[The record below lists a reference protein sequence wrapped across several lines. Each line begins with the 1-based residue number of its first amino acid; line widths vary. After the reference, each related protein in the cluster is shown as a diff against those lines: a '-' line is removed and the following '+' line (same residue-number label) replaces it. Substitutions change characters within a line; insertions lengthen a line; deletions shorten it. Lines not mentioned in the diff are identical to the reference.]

1 MKYQDYYQILGVPRD
16 AEKSDIKKAYR
27 KLARRY
33 HPDVNSEAD
42 AEDKFK
48 EVNEAYEVLK
58 DSDKRQAYDRFGA
71 DWKHGQQFDG
81 GGFQGGGFQ
90 GGGFQGGSHSSDGIS
105 GGDFS
110 DFFESIFGGDF
121 QQGGGSPF
129 QQGQQRQRRGAD
141 LQLKLDITLEE
152 AFNGGSKT
160 IQFAKTPGSAEM
172 KKLKITIPKGVS
184 QGQRIRLAK
193 QGQAAPHAG
202 EPGDLY
208 LEMNILP
215 HRLFRLDG
223 RDVILRLPLTP
234 WEAAA
239 GASLKVPT
247 LSGSVEL
254 KIKPGM
260 QSGQKMRLKG
270 KGLAGPPAGDQF
282 VEIMIQTPPADSE
295 AAKQFYRDMQAQFD
309 FNPRSF

>member
-16 AEKSDIKKAYR
+16 AEKGDIKKAYR

-42 AEDKFK
+42 AEEKFK

-81 GGFQGGGFQ
+81 GGFGGFQ
-90 GGGFQGGSHSSDGIS
+90 GGGFQGGGYSSDGFS

-110 DFFESIFGGDF
+110 DFFESIFGDGF

-129 QQGQQRQRRGAD
+129 QQRQRQRRGAD
-141 LQLKLDITLEE
+141 FQLQLDITLEE

-160 IQFAKTPGSAEM
+160 IQFAKAPGSVEM

-184 QGQRIRLAK
+184 QGQKIRLAK
-193 QGQAAPHAG
+193 QGQAAPQAG

-282 VEIMIQTPPADSE
+282 VEIMIQTPPADSDT
-295 AAKQFYRDMQAQFD
+295 AKQFYQEMQDQFD

>member
-1 MKYQDYYQILGVPRD
+1 VKYQDYYQILGVSRD

-27 KLARRY
+27 KLARKY
-33 HPDVNSEAD
+33 HPDVNKAAN

-58 DSDKRQAYDRFGA
+58 DTDKRQAYDRFGA

-81 GGFQGGGFQ
+81 AGFGGGVK
-90 GGGFQGGSHSSDGIS
+90 GGAYSSEGFS

-110 DFFESIFGGDF
+110 DFFESIFGGGF
-121 QQGGGSPF
+121 QQGGASPF
-129 QQGQQRQRRGAD
+129 QQGQRQQQRRGAD
-141 LQLKLDITLEE
+141 AQLKLDISLEE
-152 AFNGGSKT
+152 AFHGGAKT
-160 IQFAKTPGSAEM
+160 IQFASTQGSTEM
-172 KKLKITIPKGVS
+172 KKLKINIPSGVKT
-184 QGQRIRLAK
+184 GQKIRLAR
-193 QGQAAPHAG
+193 QGQASPYG
-202 EPGDLY
+202 GDPGDLF

-215 HRLFRLDG
+215 HRLFKLDD

-239 GASLKVPT
+239 GTNLKVPT

-270 KGLAGPPAGDQF
+270 KGMPGPSPGDQY
-282 VEIMIQTPPADSE
+282 VEIMIQTPPADNQ
-295 AAKQFYRDMQAQFD
+295 AAKQFYQDMQDQFD

>member
-1 MKYQDYYQILGVPRD
+1 VKYQDYYQILGVPRD

-42 AEDKFK
+42 AEEKFK

-71 DWKHGQQFDG
+71 DWKHGQQFDS
-81 GGFQGGGFQ
+81 GGFGGYQDGDFEGGVYSSGGF
-90 GGGFQGGSHSSDGIS
+90 S

-110 DFFESIFGGDF
+110 DFFETIFGGGF
-121 QQGGGSPF
+121 QQAGGSPF
-129 QQGQQRQRRGAD
+129 QQGQRQRRGAD
-141 LQLKLDITLEE
+141 FQLQLDITLEE

-160 IQFAKTPGSAEM
+160 IQFAKAPGSVEM

-184 QGQRIRLAK
+184 QGQKIRLAK
-193 QGQAAPHAG
+193 QGQAAPQAG

-282 VEIMIQTPPADSE
+282 VEIMIQTPPADSDK
-295 AAKQFYRDMQAQFD
+295 AKKFYQKMQDQFD